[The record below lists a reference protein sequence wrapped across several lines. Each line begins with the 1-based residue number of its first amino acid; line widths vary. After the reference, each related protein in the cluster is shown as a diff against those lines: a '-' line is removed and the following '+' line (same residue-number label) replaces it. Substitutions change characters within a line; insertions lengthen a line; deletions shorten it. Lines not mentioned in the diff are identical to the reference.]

1 MIGGCRY
8 GKIYRSSLFGDRT
21 VVSADAGLNRYI
33 LQNEGRLF
41 ECSYPRSIGGI
52 LGKWSMLVLVGDPH
66 REMRAISLN
75 FLSSVRLRAV
85 LLPEVERHTLLVLRD
100 WLVPSSSS
108 SAVFSAQ
115 HEAKKVRRRR
125 PTCILLGSGPGRSPA
140 GQRRRTRHSA
150 RPVN

>member
-1 MIGGCRY
+1 MHACCRY
-8 GKIYRSSLFGDRT
+8 GKIYQSSLFGERT

-75 FLSSVRLRAV
+75 FLSSVRLRSV
-85 LLPEVERHTLLVLRD
+85 LLPEVERHTLLFTFNLMAKNIMSMEPGEEETERLRREYITFMKG
-100 WLVPSSSS
+100 VV
-108 SAVFSAQ
+108 SA
-115 HEAKKVRRRR
+115 
-125 PTCILLGSGPGRSPA
+125 PLILP
-140 GQRRRTRHSA
+140 RTAYWKALKS
-150 RPVN
+150 